1 MAGIGS
7 NQNQTPEKYTRYF
20 AELERMTSIMTS
32 MIPPE
37 APIEDLAIATGYI
50 LEPRKPIV
58 ASMSL
63 GLIATNHSHPIQMR
77 FQLTGTELEVKE
89 APVMN
94 PKDYEVLNL
103 EYTIPGVEHIP
114 IFVGPTT
121 TTVFIEGYSNT
132 FPSPHILS
140 ALKMVVADHQ
150 FQQESLTQRSSVL
163 QMLSI
168 LTGSNSTPQ

>member
-1 MAGIGS
+1 MTGIGF
-7 NQNQTPEKYTRYF
+7 NQKQTPEKYTIYF
-20 AELERMTSIMTS
+20 EELERMTAAMTA

-37 APIEDLAIATGYI
+37 APLEELAIATGYI
-50 LEPRKPIV
+50 LEPRKPI

-77 FQLTGTELEVKE
+77 FQLTGAELEVKE

-94 PKDYEVLNL
+94 PKDYEALHL

-132 FPSPHILS
+132 FPNPHILS
-140 ALKMVVADHQ
+140 ALTMVVADYQ
-150 FQQESLTQRSSVL
+150 FRQESLSQRNSVI

-168 LTGSNSTPQ
+168 ITNSNSTR